1 MSSTVTLKVESVVCR
16 MLRVYDSP
24 RLCHSLTRAVSA
36 HVPKCGKEILR
47 EWVDATTYPVAC
59 PLPSQAENPLPR
71 DLGCCTQ
78 QVLVSIHV
86 YVLLMLML
94 YVIQIDHRPTR
105 TSRRS
110 HLQRWAA
117 SNSMHSLLVQR
128 SAMRVPH
135 LIPARLAK
143 QRESPAM
150 NHRRT
155 VFARDHA
162 TPAAEA
168 VQELGRGYTLAH
180 SINFP
185 VPLRAQHCGHSAG
198 YSATDTTGLSRST
211 VWDGLSPCSEARGLG
226 LTHPYPPIAS
236 QIYGVWPLRSFRQ

>member
-94 YVIQIDHRPTR
+94 YVIQIDSLLLFLTLTNFGTLTCGLFFTCVGEGCTR
-105 TSRRS
+105 RR
-110 HLQRWAA
+110 RGAA
-117 SNSMHSLLVQR
+117 SLSEVMGESL
-128 SAMRVPH
+128 P
-135 LIPARLAK
+135 
-143 QRESPAM
+143 
-150 NHRRT
+150 
-155 VFARDHA
+155 
-162 TPAAEA
+162 
-168 VQELGRGYTLAH
+168 
-180 SINFP
+180 
-185 VPLRAQHCGHSAG
+185 
-198 YSATDTTGLSRST
+198 
-211 VWDGLSPCSEARGLG
+211 
-226 LTHPYPPIAS
+226 
-236 QIYGVWPLRSFRQ
+236 SFS